1 MRSPSFATLPLLAL
15 VVFSACE
22 LSSGGDDDVAEGTRE
37 MMTPEEVDAAVNQVR
52 PQYIQTF
59 SSGARAA
66 TGLPALYTPDAVYSD
81 PEEATHSGQAAIREA
96 FADGLPAGATLRVS
110 SFGAVGSGDLVVDMG
125 RFTVEL
131 PQPNGQAMEQNG
143 RYMIAI
149 QRLDDGSWK
158 IVRHLS
164 ALMGPGAT
172 AVPDTAAA
180 RPDTMPARDTTSARR
195 DSLPSRADSVPP
207 RGDTARAN

>member
-1 MRSPSFATLPLLAL
+1 MRSPSFATLPLLAI

-22 LSSGGDDDVAEGTRE
+22 LSSGGDDDMAGTRR
-37 MMTPEEVDAAVNQVR
+37 MMSPEEVDAAINQVR

-59 SSGARAA
+59 ASGARAA

-81 PEEATHSGQAAIREA
+81 PKEQTHAGQAAIRDA
-96 FADGLPAGATLRVS
+96 FAEGIPAGATLRVS

-131 PQPNGQAMEQNG
+131 PQPSGQPMQQNG
-143 RYMIAI
+143 RYMLAI
-149 QRLDDGSWK
+149 QRMDDGSWK
-158 IVRHLS
+158 VVRHLS

-172 AVPDTAAA
+172 AVPDTATVGT
-180 RPDTMPARDTTSARR
+180 DTMPTHDTTTARH
-195 DSLPSRADSVPP
+195 DSLPSPADSVPV
-207 RGDTARAN
+207 RRDTARQN